1 MDKIIGLL
9 TVIFVGFPLTIIT
22 MIISWGM
29 NHELDNGCDQGQLD
43 RDSDIRVYVPRRIRN
58 GRSDNRYDMENER

>member
-43 RDSDIRVYVPRRIRN
+43 RDSDIRIYVPSWLRN
-58 GRSDNRYDMENER
+58 GRSGNRQDMENEG

>member
-43 RDSDIRVYVPRRIRN
+43 RDSDIRIYVPSRIRN
-58 GRSDNRYDMENER
+58 RRSNNRHDKECKR